1 MPTSKL
7 LSSANWKDA
16 LGILAGYWEN
26 YAIAK

>member
-1 MPTSKL
+1 MPTQIQ
-7 LSSANWKDA
+7 LSSVNWKDT